1 MFQPGT
7 LINQRYEIVGQV
19 GQGGMGA
26 VYEAVDTRLGHHV
39 ALKQTLI
46 NDPQFTRAFERE
58 ARLLAHLQHP
68 YLPRVTD
75 HFSDADGQFLVMD
88 FIVGD
93 DLATRLQQNG
103 GPFPLAQVLTWADQL
118 LEALEYL
125 HGQQPPVLHRD
136 IKPQNLKVSARNTVV
151 LLDFGLAKGAL
162 WQTHLTGGGSVAGY
176 TPAYAPLEQIQGT
189 GTDAR
194 SDLYA
199 VGATLYH
206 LLVGTPPL
214 DALTRTASLVRRQPD
229 PLRPPHTRNPT
240 IPAAVGAALVHAMEL
255 NPDDRPASATA
266 LRAALRGTPPPQS
279 FAPTQVLSPL
289 VQTTP
294 PPFAVNT
301 PPIALVPPKA
311 VPKPRKSPL
320 LWIISVL
327 VFAMLGAG
335 VFYFLLPSPFPVPP
349 VFVSTTRPTAAAA
362 VGTRSPQVAVT
373 TAANPTVTPVKP
385 ATVAATTTTPGPQF
399 EATGEYS
406 STEVIAQVGDGT
418 VTRGDFVRLFQPGDD
433 PAQVLNQMIQ
443 RELVVQAAAAE
454 AVTIDEAT
462 ITQQINDIKQSQAI
476 SDTAQ
481 FTAFLG
487 HAKIGTEAN
496 LRRLIMRDLLI
507 EQMILRHTTLE
518 QVHARHILLATNG
531 TTDTVKLDQLK
542 AEANAL
548 MGELTGGA
556 DFVALAAR
564 RSDDTGSKGAGG
576 DLGWVGRGLL
586 IGPFDEAVFSM
597 KVGERR
603 LVQTDYGWHI
613 IELLNA
619 PEVRPLTD
627 PKMLQT
633 PPGQTAFNATFLP
646 WIEGLQQQA
655 QAAQKIKQRIPPDQL
670 VARTTGAR
678 PIGLRTT

>member
-229 PLRPPHTRNPT
+229 PLRPPHTQNPA

-255 NPDDRPASATA
+255 NPDDRPASATV

-279 FAPTQVLSPL
+279 FAPPQVISPS
-289 VQTTP
+289 VQSAS
-294 PPFAVNT
+294 PPFAVGT
-301 PPIALVPPKA
+301 PTVVVSPPQV

-320 LWIISVL
+320 LWISVL
-327 VFAMLGAG
+327 GVVVLGAG
-335 VFYFLLPSPFPVPP
+335 VFFLRGSPAPP
-349 VFVSTTRPTAAAA
+349 ILTPTARPTAAATA
-362 VGTRSPQVAVT
+362 ASVSLGATRS
-373 TAANPTVTPVKP
+373 
-385 ATVAATTTTPGPQF
+385 
-399 EATGEYS
+399 
-406 STEVIAQVGDGT
+406 
-418 VTRGDFVRLFQPGDD
+418 
-433 PAQVLNQMIQ
+433 
-443 RELVVQAAAAE
+443 
-454 AVTIDEAT
+454 
-462 ITQQINDIKQSQAI
+462 SQA
-476 SDTAQ
+476 T
-481 FTAFLG
+481 
-487 HAKIGTEAN
+487 
-496 LRRLIMRDLLI
+496 RL
-507 EQMILRHTTLE
+507 
-518 QVHARHILLATNG
+518 
-531 TTDTVKLDQLK
+531 
-542 AEANAL
+542 
-548 MGELTGGA
+548 
-556 DFVALAAR
+556 
-564 RSDDTGSKGAGG
+564 
-576 DLGWVGRGLL
+576 
-586 IGPFDEAVFSM
+586 
-597 KVGERR
+597 
-603 LVQTDYGWHI
+603 
-613 IELLNA
+613 
-619 PEVRPLTD
+619 
-627 PKMLQT
+627 
-633 PPGQTAFNATFLP
+633 
-646 WIEGLQQQA
+646 
-655 QAAQKIKQRIPPDQL
+655 
-670 VARTTGAR
+670 
-678 PIGLRTT
+678 